1 MKRLAAVLALGLATT
16 AAARPSPH
24 QRAKADALFRQGKR
38 LMAAQHYAEA
48 CDAFEQSF
56 TIDPEIGAE
65 LNVARCYQ
73 EWGKLAHALVAY
85 KKAEDMASA
94 AHDDRAPKIHA
105 LVVDVDH
112 QVPRFTIKAP
122 PGADASQ
129 AHVKLDGAKLAA
141 AQLGEP
147 QLVDPGPHLVEYD
160 GATGKISKVV
170 PIDRG
175 ASSELV
181 LDLPA
186 AAADGTSPT
195 TSDSSSVRAAVDG
208 TEPAAP
214 GHTQRI
220 LAIAT
225 GGAGI
230 VAMGIAG
237 GLAVSAKSKYSHAL
251 TADCMNSANA
261 CDPAGLTATHAA
273 RHQAN
278 IASVVFGAGAAA
290 LAAGVVI
297 YLVAP
302 HEPAAAREHALYLVP
317 TLAPGAA
324 GVALGG
330 QL

>member
-1 MKRLAAVLALGLATT
+1 VKRLTAVLALGLATT

-65 LNVARCYQ
+65 LNVAHCYQ

-105 LVVDVDH
+105 LVVDIDH

-122 PGADASQ
+122 PGADASD

-186 AAADGTSPT
+186 AASATTATS
-195 TSDSSSVRAAVDG
+195 SSSSVRMAVDG

-220 LAIAT
+220 AAAVA

-251 TADCMNSANA
+251 TADCMNRANA